1 MTKKPKKVKAGY
13 LFQRKDDLYYK
24 KYAKVPFSGVSEE
37 FWENSQLKSRDHYK
51 EGYKHGSYQWFY
63 ENGQLSSQGVY
74 HWGKPV
80 SFLTNYFDKKN

>member
-13 LFQRKDDLYYK
+13 LFRRKDDLYYK

-51 EGYKHGSYQWFY
+51 EGY
-63 ENGQLSSQGVY
+63 
-74 HWGKPV
+74 
-80 SFLTNYFDKKN
+80 